1 MSNFSLFEEEQ
12 EFLWNDKIY
21 KVNNQFVVFLYIL
34 KCDRDIKKCKT
45 EKEVEEIFYSMLDKL
60 VNSEFVKELKKENLD
75 LEDLGYIVATVSN
88 MQEEEQEKGEEQTI
102 SQDEIRGYDILDDLG
117 LIVSS
122 FQEQYHINLYKDK
135 LSKSNGFCLISGL
148 SSDTALGKEVQIR
161 TEEDKEVI
169 KKWPD
174 ALKMKRLNWIEKERG
189 RIEEEHKNDK
199 KWQERINKEFAMKV
213 SSNKYFSSVDK
224 HKG

>member
-12 EFLWNDKIY
+12 VFLWNDKIY
-21 KVNNQFVVFLYIL
+21 TVNNQFKTFLYIL
-34 KCDRDIKKCKT
+34 KLDRELKNCKD
-45 EKEVEEIFYSMLDKL
+45 EEEVENIFYKILDKL
-60 VNSEFVKELKKENLD
+60 VSSEFVEVLKKENLD
-75 LEDLGYIVATVSN
+75 LDDLGYIVATVSK
-88 MQEEEQEKGEEQTI
+88 MQEEESETEEEQTT
-102 SQDEIRGYDILDDLG
+102 SQDEIRGYDILDDLD

-122 FQEQYHINLYKDK
+122 FQEQYKINLYTDK

-148 SSDTALGKEVQIR
+148 SSDTALGKVIQIR

-174 ALKMKRLNWIEKERG
+174 KLKMDRLNWIEKERG

-199 KWQERINKEFAMKV
+199 KWQEKINKEFSLKV
-213 SSNKYFSSVDK
+213 QGNKYFSTVDK

>member
-12 EFLWNDKIY
+12 VFLWNDKIY
-21 KVNNQFVVFLYIL
+21 TVNNQFKTFLYIL
-34 KCDRDIKKCKT
+34 KLDRELKNCKN
-45 EKEVEEIFYSMLDKL
+45 EEEVENIFYKILDKL
-60 VNSEFVKELKKENLD
+60 VSSEFVEVLKKENLD
-75 LEDLGYIVATVSN
+75 LDDLGYIVATVSK
-88 MQEEEQEKGEEQTI
+88 MQEEESEKEEEQTT
-102 SQDEIRGYDILDDLG
+102 SQDEIRGYDILDDLD

-122 FQEQYHINLYKDK
+122 FQEQYKINLYTDK

-148 SSDTALGKEVQIR
+148 SSDTALGKVIQIR

-174 ALKMKRLNWIEKERG
+174 KLKMDRLNWIEKERV

-199 KWQERINKEFAMKV
+199 KWQEKINKEFSLKV
-213 SSNKYFSSVDK
+213 QGNKYFSTVDK